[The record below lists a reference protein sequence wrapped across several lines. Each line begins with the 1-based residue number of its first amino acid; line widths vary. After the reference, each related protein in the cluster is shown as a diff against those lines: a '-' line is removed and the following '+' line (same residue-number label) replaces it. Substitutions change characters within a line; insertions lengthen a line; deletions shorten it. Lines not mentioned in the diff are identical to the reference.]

1 MNLGTITK
9 SPSDVL
15 DYDADFVRWLIDG
28 DTVTSAVASITGSS
42 VVVDAVDVSDD
53 RVKIWLSGG
62 ASGDAGTLTLIATT
76 MQGRTKEVCFRLRVK
91 GC

>member
-1 MNLGTITK
+1 MNLGTIEK

-15 DYDADFVRWLIDG
+15 DYDADFGRWLPTG
-28 DTVTSAVASITGSS
+28 DTVASAVATVATADI
-42 VVVDAVDVSDD
+42 VVDAVDVSDD

-62 ASGDAGTLTLIATT
+62 TAGDDGTLTLIATT
-76 MQGRTKEVCFRLRVK
+76 TQGRTKEVCFRLRVK

>member
-1 MNLGTITK
+1 MNLGTIEK

-15 DYDADFVRWLIDG
+15 DYDADFGRWLPAG
-28 DTVTSAVASITGSS
+28 DTVASAVATVATADI
-42 VVVDAVDVSDD
+42 VVDAVDVSDD

-62 ASGDAGTLTLIATT
+62 TTGDDGTLTLIATT
-76 MQGRTKEVCFRLRVK
+76 TQGRTKEVCFRLRVK